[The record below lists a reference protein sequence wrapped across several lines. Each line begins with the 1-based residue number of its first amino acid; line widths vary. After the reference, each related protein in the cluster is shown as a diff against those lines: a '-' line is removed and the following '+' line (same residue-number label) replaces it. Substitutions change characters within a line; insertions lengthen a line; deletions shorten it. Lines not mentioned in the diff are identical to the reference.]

1 MSNYMHKIKAQIGC
15 VFTVCLFITIALYG
29 ERTWAQNTPSQISD
43 ERAHEIVALGTPEEV
58 KSLLQS
64 GYNVN
69 KVYECNYRNKKRC
82 LWNPYE
88 TSSRICIRKD

>member
-43 ERAHEIVALGTPEEV
+43 EQAHL
-58 KSLLQS
+58 
-64 GYNVN
+64 
-69 KVYECNYRNKKRC
+69 RMM
-82 LWNPYE
+82 
-88 TSSRICIRKD
+88 